1 MPNYEELY
9 NIAKRKYENAISERD
24 EMRRRSAELQGR
36 KDVLTRELG
45 EKQAALNSVKQKKQ
59 LVDDAL
65 RKCRSI
71 ISDEYP
77 EMKKQLVSTG
87 DEYKKV
93 ITSDNGA
100 ADLSSIY
107 SADLANTKNELD
119 SIDSDLGRLFSSLEG
134 QETAAQNAVNQC
146 SSELSSVTSQLNNVG
161 SDSWAQSQANMYYAE
176 MKEYETRWQNGE

>member
-24 EMRRRSAELQGR
+24 EIRRRSAELQGR

-107 SADLANTKNELD
+107 SADLANTKNEM
-119 SIDSDLGRLFSSLEG
+119 
-134 QETAAQNAVNQC
+134 TA
-146 SSELSSVTSQLNNVG
+146 
-161 SDSWAQSQANMYYAE
+161 
-176 MKEYETRWQNGE
+176 